1 MELIATDEYGYN
13 YVAKSFFTIEDIRQE
28 IDDLDRALDDA
39 SISQASAIQATIN
52 ELRQFLAQE
61 QDDQCPIPF

>member
-13 YVAKSFFTIEDIRQE
+13 YAAKCLFTIEDIRQE

-39 SISQASAIQATIN
+39 STSEAYAIQATIN

-61 QDDQCPIPF
+61 QDDQCPILF